1 MNSVVKMS
9 VKRSMYS
16 YFCIYLRPALKVF
29 TFYAN
34 KVKPT
39 FRRIKRKHLIEW
51 QSCYLCFSVAAKLMY
66 LCSLIT
72 VCNCKKLEFFLLDI
86 FYVFVIRLCKAIDVS
101 STYQKLQINLYET
114 YSRLRFIE

>member
-39 FRRIKRKHLIEW
+39 FRRIMHLSIF
-51 QSCYLCFSVAAKLMY
+51 CPPGGAAGIHGALDRRP
-66 LCSLIT
+66 
-72 VCNCKKLEFFLLDI
+72 FLRGGNL
-86 FYVFVIRLCKAIDVS
+86 
-101 STYQKLQINLYET
+101 INLWNPGPG
-114 YSRLRFIE
+114 